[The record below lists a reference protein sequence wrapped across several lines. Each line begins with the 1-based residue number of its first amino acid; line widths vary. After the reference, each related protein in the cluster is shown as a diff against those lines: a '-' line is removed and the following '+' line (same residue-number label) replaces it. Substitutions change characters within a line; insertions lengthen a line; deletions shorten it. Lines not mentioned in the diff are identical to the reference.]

1 MKQVSIAA
9 AKSQFSKLVKE
20 VENGEQVVI
29 TRDGRPAAVL
39 VGIDDDVHSG
49 EGSPV
54 VSKATGSNQATDRD

>member
-54 VSKATGSNQATDRD
+54 VSKAIDSRQATDRD

>member
-39 VGIDDDVHSG
+39 VRIDDDIHSG
-49 EGSPV
+49 GGSPEV
-54 VSKATGSNQATDRD
+54 NKAVDSSPATDS

>member
-29 TRDGRPAAVL
+29 TRDGRPAVVL
-39 VGIDDDVHSG
+39 MGINDDVHSG

-54 VSKATGSNQATDRD
+54 VSKAIGSSQATDRD